1 MSDELKA
8 KSAALIEGLVK
19 DVKEKMPIIAKI
31 KQMAQIAKELEQ
43 PTEDVDKVVEVIEEF
58 GKMVIKKFDKT
69 KPKE

>member
-8 KSAALIEGLVK
+8 KSEALIQGLVK

-43 PTEDVDKVVEVIEEF
+43 PTEDVDRVVDVIEEF
-58 GKMVIKKFDKT
+58 GKMVIKKFE
-69 KPKE
+69 KPVKKE

>member
-8 KSAALIEGLVK
+8 KSETLMAELVK
-19 DVKEKMPIIAKI
+19 DVKEKMPVIAKI
-31 KQMAQIAKELEQ
+31 KEMAKIAKELEQ
-43 PTEDVDKVVEVIEEF
+43 PTEDVEGVIDVIESF

>member
-8 KSAALIEGLVK
+8 KTEALVTNLVK

-31 KQMAQIAKELEQ
+31 KQMAKLAKELEQ
-43 PTEDVDKVVEVIEEF
+43 PTEDVEGVIDVIESF

>member
-8 KSAALIEGLVK
+8 KSEALIQGLVK

-31 KQMAQIAKELEQ
+31 KAMAQIAKELEQ

-58 GKMVIKKFDKT
+58 GKMVIKKFEKSS
-69 KPKE
+69 KKE

>member
-8 KSAALIEGLVK
+8 KTESLIADLVK

-43 PTEDVDKVVEVIEEF
+43 PTEDVEGVVDVIESF

-69 KPKE
+69 KKIE